1 MIINIASVR
10 RLVGMVLVSAS
21 LASLAACSAA
31 PGEEMSV
38 EDGSSEVTS
47 TSAHFETFVGKDGQH
62 YFSLV
67 AGNGQNVLRSE
78 GYVTVAGMNGGIASV
93 TANGVDLVNYDILQ
107 AKDGE
112 FYFNITSAANGQT
125 VATSEMYSTKSN
137 AQRASRTVRGLVLL
151 TGATPAATPAVK
163 RERFEI
169 FTGEDK
175 KAYFHL
181 RAGNGEIV
189 LQSQGYTTKQSAATG
204 IASVKANAVLASQW
218 STVETVNGEFSI
230 RLTAKNGQIIARGE
244 SYASKSGAQTAID
257 TISGLLGRV
266 NETAQ

>member
-78 GYVTVAGMNGGIASV
+78 GYVSVAGMNGGIASV
-93 TANGVDLVNYDILQ
+93 TANGVDLANYDILQ

-125 VATSEMYSTKSN
+125 VATSEMYSTKAN

-151 TGATPAATPAVK
+151 TGDPRGHACRQARALRDLHGRGQEGVLPPPRRQRRDCPAVAGLHHQA
-163 RERFEI
+163 ERRDRHCF
-169 FTGEDK
+169 GEGQ
-175 KAYFHL
+175 
-181 RAGNGEIV
+181 RRPGV
-189 LQSQGYTTKQSAATG
+189 
-204 IASVKANAVLASQW
+204 AV
-218 STVETVNGEFSI
+218 VD
-230 RLTAKNGQIIARGE
+230 RR
-244 SYASKSGAQTAID
+244 D
-257 TISGLLGRV
+257 RRR
-266 NETAQ
+266 